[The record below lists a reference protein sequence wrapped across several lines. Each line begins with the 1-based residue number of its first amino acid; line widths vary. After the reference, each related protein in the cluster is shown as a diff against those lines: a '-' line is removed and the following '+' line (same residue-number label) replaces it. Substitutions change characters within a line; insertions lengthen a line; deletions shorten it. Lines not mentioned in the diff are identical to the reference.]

1 MLAIPNYKTT
11 TTTTTT
17 IEITATS
24 YIAIKY
30 SQLLISPQ
38 MQKSIVIILILR
50 HRMAWQCQ
58 LDAETLE
65 LHEWH
70 EWHRTAYGSGG
81 NVAVMLLSHG
91 RQFMVVT
98 LALRH
103 ISKHKATENQ

>member
-1 MLAIPNYKTT
+1 MFTVTNLHNL
-11 TTTTTT
+11 
-17 IEITATS
+17 
-24 YIAIKY
+24 
-30 SQLLISPQ
+30 QFQ
-38 MQKSIVIILILR
+38 
-50 HRMAWQCQ
+50 
-58 LDAETLE
+58 AETLE
-65 LHEWH
+65 LH